1 MVLAKTD
8 GPARTG
14 STGFSAGSA
23 IADLVGSG
31 AAGLR
36 SSTGGGGEGLLRL
49 RMGKVRVSG
58 C

>member
-8 GPARTG
+8 GPARTC
-14 STGFSAGSA
+14 STGFDAGSA
-23 IADLVGSG
+23 ISDLVGSG

-49 RMGKVRVSG
+49 RIGKV
-58 C
+58 